1 MGVARTKKPQ
11 NQITVLDTNAIL
23 WLYSGDLEQFS
34 KKAKKILE
42 STELF
47 YSPMSTL
54 EIQYLYELNKITY
67 PASVIH
73 SSLSKDI
80 GLRVSQLSFE
90 IVVSYASEIKWT
102 RDPFDRIIV
111 AQAQASAAPLLTAD
125 KIIQKNFLNAFI

>member
-1 MGVARTKKPQ
+1 MLFFGFIQ
-11 NQITVLDTNAIL
+11 EIL
-23 WLYSGDLEQFS
+23 NSFQ

-42 STELF
+42 TTELI

-54 EIQYLYELNKITY
+54 EIQYLYELNKIMY

-80 GLRVSQLSFE
+80 GLHASQLSFE

-111 AQAQASAAPLLTAD
+111 AQAQASSAYLITAD
-125 KIIQKNFLNAFI
+125 KIIQKNIRNAFI